1 MRQLTAFI
9 KKEWTEQ
16 VRTGRLTILLI
27 LFVLFGIMNPAVAK
41 LTPWMMSL
49 FADSLADTGMIVT
62 EVTVNALTSWTQFY
76 KNVPMALIVFVLL
89 FSGTLTGEYQK
100 GTLVNMLTKG
110 LGRWKVI
117 LAKGLVMV
125 LTWTVCYFLCY
136 GITFA
141 YNVYFWDNSIVPNL
155 FFGPVCLY
163 LAGIWV
169 ISLVLLMSS
178 VFGNSSSVLIGTGG
192 VFALAYVAGMIPALK
207 KFVPVKLMDSSGL
220 LLGAAPAGEYTWAVV
235 VTLILSVAGVAL
247 AVVCFNRRA
256 V

>member
-9 KKEWTEQ
+9 KKEWMEL
-16 VRTGRLTILLI
+16 VRTGRLTLLLI

-49 FADSLADTGMIVT
+49 FADSLEETGMIVT
-62 EVTVNALTSWTQFY
+62 EVTVNALTSWSQFY

-89 FSGTLTGEYQK
+89 FSGTLTSEYQK

-117 LAKGLVMV
+117 LAKMLVM
-125 LTWTVCYFLCY
+125 TASWTACYWICY
-136 GITFA
+136 GITLA
-141 YNVYFWDNSIVPNL
+141 YNVYFWDNTMVPNL
-155 FFGPVCLY
+155 LFGPLCLY

-178 VFGNSSSVLIGTGG
+178 VLKSSSLVLTGTGG
-192 VFALAYVAGMIPALK
+192 VFAFVYVTGMIPALNRYL
-207 KFVPVKLMDSSGL
+207 PVKLMDSSGL
-220 LLGAAPAGEYTWAVV
+220 LLRAAPHGEYAWAVA
-235 VTLILSVAGVAL
+235 VTLILSVAGVAS

-256 V
+256 L